1 MAKLPKLTTSQRREL
16 LDMAENSPLSY
27 AENYKPILRLTE
39 LGYAESRD
47 GSFGSKWY
55 YLTEAGKERA
65 ALEVSNG

>member
-1 MAKLPKLTTSQRREL
+1 MAKLTKAQLREL
-16 LDMAENSPLSY
+16 LDLAEHGPLSY

-47 GSFGSKWY
+47 GSYGSKWY

-65 ALEVSNG
+65 ALEASNG